1 MRTTSSEPTQQQ
13 TNKEDTDE
21 QQQQGKQNLDDMI
34 IYDYYDCQIIEK
46 EQDVTNEEEGN
57 DVGRGKYFPTYLFD
71 EVQPE
76 VVSSIPQDIDGK
88 KYYLVKTTPAI
99 WHEDTSDLHHF
110 VMRTS
115 TRQGFYG
122 RRKIGFCHG
131 SYVCKNPK
139 CPFLS
144 TSHEGQPN
152 RINWKTQRGKKE
164 KICQICDH
172 FASEEGC
179 GARKMVEYLPSEEL
193 VHVYHIGKHKC
204 HMKIPFSSNRE
215 AVKRK
220 AEGNTRRTGS
230 AKRLALENIEN
241 LIGEGRINEATDEAD
256 TWVDTRFARRVLN
269 EANTLELD
277 IVGEDN
283 NSFDALAIIKKQ
295 ADLKDEF
302 YVYCI
307 NNGTMNDSSDYVFKS
322 SSIMAQL
329 AV

>member
-1 MRTTSSEPTQQQ
+1 MKTLVIC
-13 TNKEDTDE
+13 DT
-21 QQQQGKQNLDDMI
+21 
-34 IYDYYDCQIIEK
+34 
-46 EQDVTNEEEGN
+46 
-57 DVGRGKYFPTYLFD
+57 
-71 EVQPE
+71 
-76 VVSSIPQDIDGK
+76 
-88 KYYLVKTTPAI
+88 
-99 WHEDTSDLHHF
+99 F
-110 VMRTS
+110 VIRTS

-241 LIGEGRINEATDEAD
+241 LIGEGRINEATDEPD

-269 EANTLELD
+269 EANTPELD
-277 IVGEDN
+277 VVGEDN
-283 NSFDALAIIKKQ
+283 SFDAVAIIKKQ

-302 YVYCI
+302 YIYCI
-307 NNGTMNDSSDYVFKS
+307 NNGTMNDSSDYVFKFF
-322 SSIMAQL
+322 SIMAQWMWMGL
-329 AV
+329 KISCNRRMHILMQHILGYMDLSLWHYGCTILQ